1 MRTEWD
7 SDGGHCLEP
16 GLEGSRVFRMP
27 SSAPVRRVALGSI
40 SAFAVYVASVGL
52 TYCSLLLIARIVG
65 VDSYGIYAYVFA
77 WMSVLGYLSA
87 LGFDVALLRFVPA
100 YEAEQAWSL
109 MRGVVQYSQR
119 RAIVV
124 ATFVA
129 LVGISITA
137 LRTPSFS
144 PELKNTFLIGF
155 MLVPIW
161 ALLWIRCAV
170 VRAFGGVV
178 WAIAPDRLVRD
189 GMLVGLVVLAAI
201 WLKWHI
207 DAPRLMI
214 ATLASSAVGLV
225 LASWAMRRLR
235 PRLARDTVPM
245 YAAAVWRGVALP
257 LLLIGATEALM
268 NRTGVLVLGWLGDT
282 KGAGVYSLVFNIA
295 FVVALPRTAVNTL
308 FAPTISRLFT
318 RNDHAM
324 LQVLVARAATWT
336 LCAGI
341 PIALVLAALA
351 EPLLTWFGPGF
362 EDGVPALRILLLGQA
377 VISSAGSQL
386 HVMTMTGHERSG
398 FKLLVACAAINVVGC
413 TVLISLLGI
422 TGAAIST
429 SAALIAWNLAMAVF
443 IWRRLRFLPGL
454 LAAF

>member
-1 MRTEWD
+1 M
-7 SDGGHCLEP
+7 
-16 GLEGSRVFRMP
+16 V
-27 SSAPVRRVALGSI
+27 
-40 SAFAVYVASVGL
+40 VG
-52 TYCSLLLIARIVG
+52 
-65 VDSYGIYAYVFA
+65 
-77 WMSVLGYLSA
+77 
-87 LGFDVALLRFVPA
+87 
-100 YEAEQAWSL
+100 
-109 MRGVVQYSQR
+109 
-119 RAIVV
+119 
-124 ATFVA
+124 TFVA

-137 LRTPSFS
+137 LRTPSS
-144 PELKNTFLIGF
+144 SAELKNTFLVGF

-201 WLKWHI
+201 WLEWHI

-214 ATLASSAVGLV
+214 ATLASSTVGLV

-235 PRLARDTVPM
+235 PRLARDAMPI
-245 YAAAVWRGVALP
+245 YAASVWRGVALP

-308 FAPTISRLFT
+308 FAPMISSLFA
-318 RNDHAM
+318 RNDRAM

-351 EPLLTWFGPGF
+351 EPLLAWFGPGF

-398 FKLLVACAAINVVGC
+398 FE
-413 TVLISLLGI
+413 
-422 TGAAIST
+422 
-429 SAALIAWNLAMAVF
+429 F
-443 IWRRLRFLPGL
+443 
-454 LAAF
+454 